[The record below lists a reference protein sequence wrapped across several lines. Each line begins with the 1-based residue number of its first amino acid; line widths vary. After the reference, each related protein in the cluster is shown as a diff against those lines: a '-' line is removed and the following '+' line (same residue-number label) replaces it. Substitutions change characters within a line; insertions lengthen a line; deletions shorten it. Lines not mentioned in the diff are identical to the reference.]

1 VFNLMSIIGKIRAG
15 LGALGLRP
23 SAPDYEES
31 VEQFVRR
38 NLGDEVFE
46 RLIEPF
52 CSGVYAGDPAKL
64 SMKAAFGK
72 VWKLEANGGSIIGGT
87 IKSLQE
93 RKSNPPPAWDA
104 DLPKP
109 KGQTVASF
117 RKGLITFPNGL
128 AARLG
133 ADRVK
138 CSWTLTA
145 LEKAAN
151 GTFTLSY
158 DTPQGKKKVDTRSVV
173 FTAPAHALAPVLRL
187 PCEST
192 AAALEEFYY
201 PPVGAVTLSYPLSAI
216 RDDRLA
222 LGNGELV
229 GFGQLHPR
237 TQGVVTL
244 GTIYSSALFPNRA
257 PPGQVLLL
265 NYIGGA
271 KNTRVAD
278 MSKEELTKQVDADLR
293 IMLLKPD
300 APPPRMCG
308 IRVWPRAIPQFNVG
322 HLDILA
328 KARAGLSQRGW
339 NGAFLGGNYAAGVA
353 LGRCVEAAYEQAAEI
368 GTWLSAHPAPSSR

>member
-1 VFNLMSIIGKIRAG
+1 MRSLVASCVPTMTGTSL
-15 LGALGLRP
+15 
-23 SAPDYEES
+23 Y
-31 VEQFVRR
+31 
-38 NLGDEVFE
+38 
-46 RLIEPF
+46 
-52 CSGVYAGDPAKL
+52 
-64 SMKAAFGK
+64 AFG
-72 VWKLEANGGSIIGGT
+72 SGGT

-322 HLDILA
+322 HLDILYVQPA
-328 KARAGLSQRGW
+328 TSIPWPSCVSDTHCILSTGPRHAPGFRSAAGTAPSWAATTRPASLWVVVWRLLTSKLLRSAHGSQRTP
-339 NGAFLGGNYAAGVA
+339 
-353 LGRCVEAAYEQAAEI
+353 R
-368 GTWLSAHPAPSSR
+368 PARVN